1 MQPKVVVIGG
11 GSGASVLLRGLKRR
25 TAAITAIV
33 TMFDSGGSTGLL
45 RKEFGLP
52 ALGDLRQCLVAL
64 ADDGDSSDPIRS
76 AVQYRFSKASSL
88 NGHNVG
94 NLMLAALTLD
104 GDVEAAIDEMSRM
117 LNTRGRVVPVTLQKA
132 DLCAELEDGT
142 VVHTESAI
150 DLRGVSHPGIKRVF
164 LDRPVEAN
172 PRAVQAVLD
181 ADAVV
186 LGPGDLYTSIV
197 PNLLAH
203 GIVEAIRKTPAT
215 IIYVCN
221 LMTKRGETDGFRAS
235 DFAAEIT
242 RYLDG
247 RKPDWVV
254 VNTEPVSAGAR
265 RLYAAEGAHAV
276 EIDRVNLDRFTLNVH
291 AGALAVEETTLRHD
305 PDVLAAAVL
314 RLAGLEDPA
323 DPRSSQTASGPNA
336 AATRGKPA

>member
-1 MQPKVVVIGG
+1 MEPRVVVIGG
-11 GSGASVLLRGLKRR
+11 GSGVSVLLRGLKRR
-25 TAAITAIV
+25 TGDITAIV

-45 RKEFGLP
+45 RKEFDLP

-76 AVQYRFSKASSL
+76 AVQYRFSKESSL
-88 NGHNVG
+88 KGHNVG

-104 GDVEAAIDEMSRM
+104 GDVEGAIDEMSRM

-150 DLRGVSHPGIKRVF
+150 DLRGVSNPGIKRVF
-164 LDRPVEAN
+164 LDRQVEAN
-172 PRAVQAVLD
+172 PRAVKAVLE

-203 GIVEAIRKTPAT
+203 GIAEAIRKTPAK

-235 DFAAEIT
+235 DFLAEIT

-254 VNTEPVSAGAR
+254 VNTKPVSAEAQ
-265 RLYAAEGAHAV
+265 RLYAAEGAHPV
-276 EIDRVNLDRFTLNVH
+276 EVDRLNLSRFALNVY
-291 AGALAVEETTLRHD
+291 ADALAGEETTLRHD

-314 RLAGLEDPA
+314 RLAGLEDA
-323 DPRSSQTASGPNA
+323 TASTPGPA
-336 AATRGKPA
+336 ASRQSRAPNGANPA

>member
-1 MQPKVVVIGG
+1 MEPRVVVIGG

-45 RKEFGLP
+45 RKEFDLP

-64 ADDGDSSDPIRS
+64 ADEQGSSDPIRS
-76 AVQYRFSKASSL
+76 AVEFRFSRESSL

-142 VVHTESAI
+142 VVRTESAI
-150 DLRGVSHPGIKRVF
+150 DLRGVSNPGIKRVF
-164 LDRPVEAN
+164 LDRQAEAN
-172 PRAVQAVLD
+172 PRAVTAVLE

-203 GIVEAIRKTPAT
+203 GITEAIRKTPAR

-221 LMTKRGETDGFRAS
+221 LMTKRGETDEFRAS
-235 DFAAEIT
+235 DFAAQIT

-254 VNTEPVSAGAR
+254 VNTEPISAAAQ
-265 RLYAAEGAHAV
+265 RLYAAEGAHQV
-276 EIDRVNLDRFTLNVH
+276 EVDRTDLDRFALNVY
-291 AGALAVEETTLRHD
+291 AGALAAEETTLRHD
-305 PDVLAAAVL
+305 PDILAAAVL
-314 RLAGLEDPA
+314 RLAGLKDAA
-323 DPRSSQTASGPNA
+323 DHGSGPPAAAPGA
-336 AATRGKPA
+336 AATRAKPA